1 MTDIHCHILPGFD
14 DGSPSVGESVRMA
27 EIAYSS
33 GIRRTVAT
41 PHFSVLNGDIRRAS
55 EEIGRLFASLTEAL
69 NGAGIALKL
78 YLGAEVLCTP
88 EIPRL
93 LSKGLIPTVAGT
105 DYVLTEF
112 FFDAP
117 TEYMEN
123 MLDEIRSIGFI
134 PIVAHPERYGA
145 VQEDTTVLAGWF
157 GKGYIIQMNKG
168 SMLGAFGK
176 HVRSAALRIAEAGLV
191 HVIASDAHGSER
203 RTPYMSEI
211 YGFISENFSEEYA
224 ELLLDRNPGRIVR
237 NLPVVPAD

>member
-27 EIAYSS
+27 EMAYAS

-41 PHFSVLNGDIRRAS
+41 PHFSALNGDIRRAS
-55 EEIGRLFASLTEAL
+55 EEIGRLFASLTEAVD
-69 NGAGIALKL
+69 GAGISLKL

-117 TEYMEN
+117 TEYMDN
-123 MLDEIRSIGFI
+123 MLDEIRSIGSSRI
-134 PIVAHPERYGA
+134 RSVTERYRRIRRCLQG
-145 VQEDTTVLAGWF
+145 
-157 GKGYIIQMNKG
+157 G
-168 SMLGAFGK
+168 SARAILY
-176 HVRSAALRIAEAGLV
+176 R
-191 HVIASDAHGSER
+191 
-203 RTPYMSEI
+203 
-211 YGFISENFSEEYA
+211 
-224 ELLLDRNPGRIVR
+224 
-237 NLPVVPAD
+237 

>member
-27 EIAYSS
+27 EMAYAS

-41 PHFSVLNGDIRRAS
+41 PHFSALNGDIRRAS
-55 EEIGRLFASLTEAL
+55 EEIGRLFASLTEAVD
-69 NGAGIALKL
+69 GAGISLKL

-117 TEYMEN
+117 TEYMDN

-134 PIVAHPERYGA
+134 PIIAHPERYGA

-168 SMLGAFGK
+168 SARRFRKARQSGGAP
-176 HVRSAALRIAEAGLV
+176 HR
-191 HVIASDAHGSER
+191 GSGTCSRYCER
-203 RTPYMSEI
+203 RTRKRAAHASYGGDIRI
-211 YGFISENFSEEYA
+211 YLRKFQ
-224 ELLLDRNPGRIVR
+224 
-237 NLPVVPAD
+237 